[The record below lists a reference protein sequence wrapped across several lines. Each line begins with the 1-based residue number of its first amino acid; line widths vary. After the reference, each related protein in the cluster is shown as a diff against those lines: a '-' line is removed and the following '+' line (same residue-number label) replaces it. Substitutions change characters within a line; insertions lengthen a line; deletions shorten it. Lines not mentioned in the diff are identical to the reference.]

1 MPMRWTTGLDNSSGH
16 SPIEIERRLTE
27 QRLSHEHLRDDH
39 AELQESHEALEG
51 RLEVMSRR
59 MSLHEKAILAIL
71 GLLQVVLQDKYPVLA
86 ALLKSLTP

>member
-1 MPMRWTTGLDNSSGH
+1 MRMRWTTGLDNSEGH

-39 AELQESHEALEG
+39 AELQESHEALEC
-51 RLEVMSRR
+51 RLEAMSRR